1 MEVVLVIAVDLVA
14 LVVVVVV
21 VVHMFVSFMLY
32 YKRSL
37 LNCVIVRSST
47 IVWDHDMRP
56 RKGAKTMVA
65 TNLKR
70 LSGVPS
76 SGQGPPPPSF

>member
-21 VVHMFVSFMLY
+21 VHMFVSVMLY
-32 YKRSL
+32 YERSVFY
-37 LNCVIVRSST
+37 CVIFRSST
-47 IVWDHDMRP
+47 VVWDHDMRP